1 VQPIPREGFVQVGIV
16 AGAHGR
22 LGRIRISPTT
32 DNPDRFRTNAVVDIQ
47 GRPHTIRR
55 VIPNGSFLLL
65 HVSEVDTIEDAAAL
79 TGAIIE
85 VPDADIPSLPEDAYY
100 HFQLLELEVYDVSAT
115 RLGTLTQVL
124 ATGANDVYVISNEGN
139 ELLLP
144 AIGDVIISVDL
155 EQGRMTVAPPEGL
168 EWVAVPGSKA
178 PSPKKRPQKKRRK
191 A

>member
-1 VQPIPREGFVQVGIV
+1 VPREGFVQVGVV

-32 DNPDRFRTNAVVDIQ
+32 DNPDRFRLNAVVHIQ
-47 GRPHTIRR
+47 GRPHTIQRI
-55 VIPNGSFLLL
+55 IPNNSFLLL
-65 HVSEVDTIEDAAAL
+65 HVSDINMLEDAAAL

-85 VPDADIPSLPEDAYY
+85 VPDTDVPLLPEDAYY
-100 HFQLLELEVYDVSAT
+100 HFQLLELEVYDVSGA

-124 ATGANDVYVISNEGN
+124 ATGANDVYVIINEGN

-155 EQGRMTVAPPEGL
+155 EQGRMNVAPPEGL
-168 EWVAVPGSKA
+168 DWVAVPRSKA
-178 PSPKKRPQKKRRK
+178 PGQKKRPQRKSRK